1 MNIVFDLISLA
12 ILVLI
17 IINGAKKGL
26 ASMAVSCIGT
36 VVAVLLALSL
46 SAPAAEL
53 AYNAL
58 FEKKIQVEVDNA
70 VASASDNPI
79 SVSDKAAEI
88 LVDENGAVARLFK
101 TFGITDEDVKKAVSG
116 ETAEKIKQNIIT
128 NVVKPPLMSLIKTV
142 MTLLLATIFLILV
155 WILSKAARR
164 VFKAT
169 PLRGVDKG
177 LGGTLGFIEG
187 LVIVYLFVMLVK
199 TLTVALPNGFC
210 GLTAENLN
218 LSYSYRLMTSSVPE
232 AVAKIF
238 SGS

>member
-1 MNIVFDLISLA
+1 MNIVFDLVSLA

-26 ASMAVSCIGT
+26 ASMAVSCAGT
-36 VVAVLLALSL
+36 VIAVILALSL
-46 SAPAAEL
+46 SAPTAEL
-53 AYNAL
+53 AYNAF

-70 VASASDNPI
+70 VASAENSPI
-79 SVSDKAAEI
+79 GSPDRAAEI
-88 LVDENGAVARLFK
+88 LIDENGAVARLFK

-116 ETAEKIKQNIIT
+116 ETTEKIKQNIIT

-142 MTLLLATIFLILV
+142 MTLVLATIFLILV
-155 WILSKAARR
+155 SILSKVAQR

-169 PLRGVDKG
+169 PFRGLDRG

-187 LVIVYLFVMLVK
+187 LVIVYLFVMLIK

>member
-1 MNIVFDLISLA
+1 
-12 ILVLI
+12 
-17 IINGAKKGL
+17 
-26 ASMAVSCIGT
+26 MAVSCIGT

-101 TFGITDEDVKKAVSG
+101 TFGITDEDVKNAVSG

-128 NVVKPPLMSLIKTV
+128 NVVKPAPYVAYKNGYDT
-142 MTLLLATIFLILV
+142 LLATIFCNLFGT
-155 WILSKAARR
+155 SKAARR
-164 VFKAT
+164 V
-169 PLRGVDKG
+169 V
-177 LGGTLGFIEG
+177 
-187 LVIVYLFVMLVK
+187 
-199 TLTVALPNGFC
+199 
-210 GLTAENLN
+210 
-218 LSYSYRLMTSSVPE
+218 
-232 AVAKIF
+232 
-238 SGS
+238 